1 MKLKTINSPAKSN
14 SAFKNFT
21 IFSISLFLL
30 ILFISAFFIVPKF
43 NGLLDNQHDQD
54 VQNELALEA
63 ALFTR
68 FVVSQQTTVQDLAAY
83 PILAGAVMLGEIND
97 LAITDLF
104 ENTVIGGQKSRLVL
118 QDIAGDI
125 VIKTDNKLYGNYSNN
140 QPWLEQLLQG
150 TAAYHFQ
157 LLRQNNAAL
166 TFRISV
172 PVLYNRYIEGVLS
185 SEITVPL
192 KDIFV
197 TQNFKEN
204 VAFRLTQDSVRINT
218 STEHIE
224 VYRESS
230 LTLPDTNIVFTYIS
244 DDSLIYNGK
253 RELENT
259 ILIVLLISF
268 TLSFLLFAGL
278 NYRSLT
284 RSEGNAK
291 VKLAAWK
298 TYSIPIF
305 VGVIGIAASIS
316 AFMIES
322 NLEIAAIEKELIF
335 ESKEKVKTMS
345 KNIDLNLQILD
356 AVKAFYNASDYVSR
370 QEFNAFVTP
379 LLSNY
384 QNIKAI
390 EWVPYITHEQRQA
403 YEQQAKTDGV
413 IDFTLTEISATG
425 DMVLAKKR
433 DSYLPVYYVEP
444 LEGNERAMGLDNGAN
459 KERLNTINKAKNSA
473 DKIATGRINL
483 VQNAVNSADV
493 LVFNAVYDQSSVDS
507 KDDSTPSFL
516 GLAVLVLNVGD
527 IVTATAMEDEGRLAL
542 YVEDITEADNIEP
555 LYGTLAGDSW
565 FSHSE
570 IITVAGRSW
579 HIKTHT
585 NMIKAPLMLSAWLLL
600 IASLAVTALITFS
613 ITHLIRRREV
623 VEQLVVSR
631 TISLIESE
639 EQHRAVVENAVDGL
653 LTIDEFG
660 IIEKYNR
667 AAEHIFGYTAD
678 EMIGEY
684 LKILLPATDHD
695 DQDTYLEDYRDTGIK
710 KDIGIERKVKGRR
723 KDGTIFPVDLSVSEM
738 LIGDTR
744 KLSGI
749 VRDVTERVK
758 LEKEREKFIEKL
770 TDSNEELARFA
781 YVCSHDLQEPLR
793 MVRSFTEMLQE
804 HLADSLKDD
813 AKGQKYFNF
822 VIDGAAR
829 AQMLITDILSYSS
842 ISSSD
847 TQMFENVD
855 LEGIVT
861 VIKNDLLDESAGKK
875 GQITFDPLPELQ
887 GNKTQLF
894 QLFQNLLSNGL
905 KYQQLDATPH
915 VHISVE
921 DSDMHWLFSFKDNGI
936 GMEAR
941 HLKKIFEVFQRL
953 HGRKQYAGTGVG
965 LSICKKVVERHG
977 GEIWVESEVN
987 VGSTFYVK
995 LLKPTD
1001 VEEIK

>member
-1 MKLKTINSPAKSN
+1 MKLISQFTQKN
-14 SAFKNFT
+14 SALKNFT
-21 IFSISLFLL
+21 IFAVSLFLL
-30 ILFISAFFIVPKF
+30 IMFISAFFIVPKF
-43 NGLLDNQHDQD
+43 NYLLDNQHQQD

-83 PILAGAVMLGEIND
+83 PILAAAVMLGEVND
-97 LAITDLF
+97 LAIIDLF
-104 ENTVIGGQKSRLVL
+104 ENSVISGEKSRLVL

-125 VIKTDNKLYGNYSNN
+125 VIKTDNKLYGDYSNN
-140 QPWLEQLLQG
+140 QQWLEQLLQG
-150 TAAYHFQ
+150 ATAYHFQ

-172 PVLYNRYIEGVLS
+172 PVLYNSYIEGVLS

-218 STEHIE
+218 STENIE
-224 VYRESS
+224 IYRENS
-230 LTLPDTNIVFTYIS
+230 LTLPDTNILFTYIT

-253 RELENT
+253 RELQNT
-259 ILIVLLISF
+259 ILLVLLISF

-278 NYRSLT
+278 NYRGLT

-291 VKLAAWK
+291 VKLAGWK
-298 TYSIPIF
+298 VYSIPIF
-305 VGVIGIAASIS
+305 VGVIGVAASIS

-322 NLEIAAIEKELIF
+322 NLNRSAIEKDLIF
-335 ESKEKVKTMS
+335 KSKEKVKTIS
-345 KNIDLNLQILD
+345 KSIDLNLQILD

-379 LLSNY
+379 LMSNY
-384 QNIKAI
+384 KNIKAI

-403 YEQQAKTDGV
+403 YEQQARTDGI
-413 IDFTLTEISATG
+413 IDFTLTEINATG
-425 DMVLAKKR
+425 NMVLANER

-459 KERLNTINKAKNSA
+459 IERLNTINKAKNST

-483 VQNAVNSADV
+483 VQTTGEAADI
-493 LVFNAVYDQSSVDS
+493 LVFNAVFDQKSVGGE
-507 KDDSTPSFL
+507 DDSTSSFL

-527 IVTATAMEDEGRLAL
+527 IVADTAMEDKGSLFL

-555 LYGTLAGDSW
+555 LYGNLAGDSW

-585 NMIKAPLMLSAWLLL
+585 NTTKTPLMLSAWLLL

-613 ITHLIRRREV
+613 IAHLIRRREV

-631 TISLIESE
+631 TVSLIESE

-653 LTIDEFG
+653 LTINEIG
-660 IIEKYNR
+660 VIEKYNR
-667 AAEHIFGYTAD
+667 AAERIFGYTAD
-678 EMIGEY
+678 EIIGQNLKVLMPEGDHEY
-684 LKILLPATDHD
+684 
-695 DQDTYLEDYRDTGIK
+695 QDSYMEDYRDTGVK
-710 KDIGIERKVKGRR
+710 KNIGTDRKVKGRR
-723 KDGTIFPVDLSVSEM
+723 KDGSIFPIDLSVSEM
-738 LIGDTR
+738 AIGNTR

-758 LEKEREKFIEKL
+758 LEKEREKFIDKL

-793 MVRSFTEMLQE
+793 MVRSFSELLQE

-813 AKGQKYFNF
+813 AKGQKYFSF

-829 AQMLITDILSYSS
+829 AQLLITDILSYSS
-842 ISSSD
+842 ISSD

-855 LEGIVT
+855 IEGIVT
-861 VIKNDLLDESAGKK
+861 MIKKDLLDPSTGKK
-875 GQITFDPLPELQ
+875 GEITFDPLPILQ

-905 KYQQLDATPH
+905 KYQKLDATPH
-915 VHISVE
+915 VHIGVE
-921 DSDMHWLFSFKDNGI
+921 ESDTHWLFIFKDNGI
-936 GMEAR
+936 GMEER
-941 HLKKIFEVFQRL
+941 HLRKIFEVFKRL
-953 HGRKQYAGTGVG
+953 HGKKQYAGTGVG
-965 LSICKKVVERHG
+965 LSICKKVVERHDG
-977 GEIWVESEVN
+977 VIWVESEVN

-995 LLKPTD
+995 LLKLTEL
-1001 VEEIK
+1001 EEI

>member
-1 MKLKTINSPAKSN
+1 MKPISQFTQKN
-14 SAFKNFT
+14 SALKNFT
-21 IFSISLFLL
+21 IFAVSLFLL
-30 ILFISAFFIVPKF
+30 IMFISAFFIVPKF
-43 NGLLDNQHDQD
+43 NYLLDNQHEQD

-83 PILAGAVMLGEIND
+83 PILAGAVMLGEVND

-125 VIKTDNKLYGNYSNN
+125 VIKTDNKLYGDYANN
-140 QPWLEQLLQG
+140 QQWVEQLLQG
-150 TAAYHFQ
+150 ATAYHFQ

-172 PVLYNRYIEGVLS
+172 PVLYNSYIEGVLS

-224 VYRESS
+224 IYRENS
-230 LTLPDTNIVFTYIS
+230 LTLPDTNIVFTYIT

-253 RELENT
+253 RELQNT
-259 ILIVLLISF
+259 ILLVLLISF

-278 NYRSLT
+278 NYRGLT

-298 TYSIPIF
+298 VYSIPIL
-305 VGVIGIAASIS
+305 VGVIGVAASIS

-322 NLEIAAIEKELIF
+322 NLNRSAIEKDLIF
-335 ESKEKVKTMS
+335 ESKEKVKTIS
-345 KNIDLNLQILD
+345 KSIDLNLQILD

-379 LLSNY
+379 LMSNY
-384 QNIKAI
+384 ENIKAI

-403 YEQQAKTDGV
+403 YEQQARTDGI
-413 IDFTLTEISATG
+413 IDFTLTEINATG
-425 DMVLAKKR
+425 NMVLANER

-444 LEGNERAMGLDNGAN
+444 FEGNERAMGLDNGAN

-483 VQNAVNSADV
+483 VQTTGEAADI
-493 LVFNAVYDQSSVDS
+493 LVFNAVFDQKAVGG
-507 KDDSTPSFL
+507 KDDSTSNFL

-527 IVTATAMEDEGRLAL
+527 IVAETVMEDEGSLFL
-542 YVEDITEADNIEP
+542 YVEDITEVDNIER
-555 LYGTLAGDSW
+555 LYGTSAQNSW

-570 IITVAGRSW
+570 IIAVAGRSW
-579 HIKTHT
+579 HIETHT
-585 NMIKAPLMLSAWLLL
+585 NTTKTPLMLSAWLLL

-660 IIEKYNR
+660 VIEKYNR
-667 AAEHIFGYTAD
+667 AAERIFGYSAD
-678 EMIGEY
+678 EIIGKN
-684 LKILLPATDHD
+684 LKILMPTTDHN
-695 DQDTYLEDYRDTGIK
+695 DQDIYLDDYRDTGIK
-710 KDIGIERKVKGRR
+710 KDIGADRKVKGRR
-723 KDGTIFPVDLSVSEM
+723 KDGSIFPIDLSVSEM
-738 LIGDTR
+738 TIGNTR

-793 MVRSFTEMLQE
+793 MVRSFSEMLQD

-813 AKGQKYFNF
+813 AKGQKYFSF

-829 AQMLITDILSYSS
+829 AQLLITDILSYSS
-842 ISSSD
+842 ISSD

-855 LEGIVT
+855 MEGIVT
-861 VIKNDLLDESAGKK
+861 MIKQDLLDPSTGKK
-875 GQITFDPLPELQ
+875 GEITFDPLPILQ

-894 QLFQNLLSNGL
+894 QLCQNLLSNGL
-905 KYQQLDATPH
+905 KYQKLDATPH
-915 VHISVE
+915 VHIGVE
-921 DSDMHWLFSFKDNGI
+921 ESDTHWLFMFKDNGI
-936 GMEAR
+936 GMEDR

-965 LSICKKVVERHG
+965 LSICKKVVERHNG
-977 GEIWVESEVN
+977 VIWVESEVN

-995 LLKPTD
+995 LLKPTEL
-1001 VEEIK
+1001 EEI